1 MEVLLRVV
9 TVKFDEKP
17 SEADP
22 SAVVIKGK
30 VTMMLLKG
38 RERLQLLKEL
48 NMAPDS
54 SGNLSFNSDIIGSL
68 IEGSL
73 KLENYLQEI
82 DLSINGVKV
91 TSYEDLEY
99 SSSYVT
105 VVMKLITV
113 MLNGAEHLGNVQLR
127 PLEIKQ

>member
-22 SAVVIKGK
+22 TVVAIKGK
-30 VTMMLLKG
+30 VSMILLKG

-48 NMAPDS
+48 NLVPDS
-54 SGNLSFNSDIIGSL
+54 NGNLSFNNDAVGSL
-68 IEGSL
+68 INGSL
-73 KLENYLQEI
+73 KLEEYLQDI
-82 DLSINGVKV
+82 DLNINGVKV

-105 VVMKLITV
+105 VVMKLMGV